1 MQRVVA
7 KARRH
12 SIMRLEKRRNY
23 AGVAVLVIGV
33 LLATA
38 PVWRL
43 WVFGFDPIIDRFL
56 QSVIYGGPI
65 R

>member
-1 MQRVVA
+1 MS
-7 KARRH
+7 ARQGTGP
-12 SIMRLEKRRNY
+12 RLR
-23 AGVAVLVIGV
+23 IGLAWFFFAAAL

-43 WVFGFDPIIDRFL
+43 WVFGFSPGIDELL
-56 QSVIYGGPI
+56 QLSICGGPFK

>member
-1 MQRVVA
+1 MMDRRVHNGIIWSA
-7 KARRH
+7 FAAA
-12 SIMRLEKRRNY
+12 L
-23 AGVAVLVIGV
+23 

-43 WVFGFDPIIDRFL
+43 WVFGFNPTFDQLL
-56 QSVIYGGPI
+56 QLSICGGPLT